1 MSIVT
6 LRNHPEALALAGIE
20 LAEEKID
27 RAHRIVEKIGVG
39 DSPNEY
45 TEATRRRVAAR
56 DLRIAAQRLL
66 SAAACVEAGL

>member
-20 LAEEKID
+20 LATQKID
-27 RAHRIVEKIGVG
+27 RAATIVEKIGTG
-39 DSPNEY
+39 DSRNQY
-45 TEATRRRVAAR
+45 TEDTRRRVAAR